1 MAETDK
7 RERAAVGGAEGA
19 SGGADATG
27 QAGGADAVGADA
39 ASEGTAS
46 EEAAE
51 LRAEE
56 ESAKAME
63 AEVPHSTG
71 YEDPGQEPPADSG
84 EGRPA

>member
-1 MAETDK
+1 MAETDETK
-7 RERAAVGGAEGA
+7 
-19 SGGADATG
+19 ADA
-27 QAGGADAVGADA
+27 AGGARDEEPGGAPGAGGGSDA
-39 ASEGTAS
+39 AG

-71 YEDPGQEPPADSG
+71 YDDPGQEPPQGSG
-84 EGRPA
+84 QGQPS